1 MFVDLS
7 FADLLTISCALHTL
21 DNVYGETDA
30 RTRVRD
36 LVDAQMEIMNNAPVT
51 EVYPNL
57 KDYFVEK

>member
-21 DNVYGETDA
+21 DKVYGETDA